1 MIYFTFNDQPSG
13 IYQSQ
18 VVDVLSEL
26 NLHVDKPIRLVAFIS
41 IRNYGKNRRKIK
53 SLYPNSIILM
63 MFPRL
68 NNWKMNLFQLAFV
81 KGIKKEAIFARGPMA
96 FYLANKLNSNV
107 TYDGRGA
114 VKAEMEEYPKMI
126 PNKKL
131 VHSIISAERSA
142 VLNAKYKIAVSEKLV
157 EYWRNE
163 FDYRGSNH
171 IIIPCTLTKS
181 MVVDEEFKKELFF
194 KYNWGQKD
202 IVLIYSGSIAGWQ
215 SFEKISDLIEKWIE
229 AQNVKVLFLSKRN
242 DVLEKLILKYPNN
255 IKQEWVGHDEVG
267 NYLSIG
273 DYGILIREDNVTNAV
288 ASPVKFAEYLN
299 SGLKVLISKNIGDYS
314 SLVEKQDLG
323 SVIYED
329 IIPLQNVSHI
339 DKDRI
344 KKFVQRTLTK
354 KSNRNNYKQ
363 FIREVLK

>member
-1 MIYFTFNDQPSG
+1 MG
-13 IYQSQ
+13 
-18 VVDVLSEL
+18 E
-26 NLHVDKPIRLVAFIS
+26 
-41 IRNYGKNRRKIK
+41 
-53 SLYPNSIILM
+53 
-63 MFPRL
+63 
-68 NNWKMNLFQLAFV
+68 
-81 KGIKKEAIFARGPMA
+81 
-96 FYLANKLNSNV
+96 
-107 TYDGRGA
+107 
-114 VKAEMEEYPKMI
+114 
-126 PNKKL
+126 
-131 VHSIISAERSA
+131 
-142 VLNAKYKIAVSEKLV
+142 
-157 EYWRNE
+157 
-163 FDYRGSNH
+163 
-171 IIIPCTLTKS
+171 
-181 MVVDEEFKKELFF
+181 
-194 KYNWGQKD
+194 KD

-242 DVLEKLILKYPNN
+242 DILEKLILKYPNN

-339 DKDRI
+339 EKDRV

>member
-18 VVDVLSEL
+18 VIDVISEL

-81 KGIKKEAIFARGPMA
+81 KGIKKETILARGPMA

-107 TYDGRGA
+107 SYDGRGA
-114 VKAEMEEYPKMI
+114 VKAEMVEYPKMI

-142 VLNAKYKIAVSEKLV
+142 VLNAKHKIAVSEKLV

-171 IIIPCTLTKS
+171 IIIPCTLTNS

-194 KYNWGQKD
+194 KYNWG
-202 IVLIYSGSIAGWQ
+202 
-215 SFEKISDLIEKWIE
+215 
-229 AQNVKVLFLSKRN
+229 RR
-242 DVLEKLILKYPNN
+242 ILY
-255 IKQEWVGHDEVG
+255 
-267 NYLSIG
+267 
-273 DYGILIREDNVTNAV
+273 
-288 ASPVKFAEYLN
+288 
-299 SGLKVLISKNIGDYS
+299 
-314 SLVEKQDLG
+314 
-323 SVIYED
+323 
-329 IIPLQNVSHI
+329 
-339 DKDRI
+339 
-344 KKFVQRTLTK
+344 
-354 KSNRNNYKQ
+354 
-363 FIREVLK
+363 